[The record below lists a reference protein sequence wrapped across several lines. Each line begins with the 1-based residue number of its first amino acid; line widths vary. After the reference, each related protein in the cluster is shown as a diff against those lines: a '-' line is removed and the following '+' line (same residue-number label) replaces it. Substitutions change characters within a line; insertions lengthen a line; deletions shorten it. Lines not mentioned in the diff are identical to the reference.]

1 MVAFFFIY
9 KGEKMKKI
17 ISLFVIGLM
26 STSLFANEGNEKYVA
41 ISKGVKSI
49 DMNLNGEEFTLIRN
63 QKAGNIISDL
73 YNTTNRGKPQPMI
86 ISEGIETLGELE
98 FIEYMKKAQT
108 DDSIA
113 IIDSRKPGWFA
124 RLRIPGAINV
134 PFTNFNEKDTA
145 IEMMEDEMGV
155 IVKDNGDLDFSK
167 AKTLALYCN
176 GYWCGQTPG
185 MVKNAKYALLKMGYP
200 TEKIK
205 YYRGGMQAW
214 VSFGLTVVGDA
225 AEK

>member
-1 MVAFFFIY
+1 MKLLNKLLIASAF
-9 KGEKMKKI
+9 
-17 ISLFVIGLM
+17 SGLLV
-26 STSLFANEGNEKYVA
+26 SSAFSAEATYNYVP

-49 DMNLNGEEFTLIRN
+49 DMELNDEKFTIMRDQSKTN
-63 QKAGNIISDL
+63 KISPL
-73 YNTTNRGKPQPMI
+73 YETTFRGAPQP
-86 ISEGIETLGELE
+86 ISLADGLETLGELE

-108 DDSIA
+108 DENIA

-124 RLRIPGAINV
+124 KLRIPGAVNV
-134 PFTNFNEKDTA
+134 PFTNFDEKDTA

-155 IVKDNGDLDFSK
+155 VQNDDGTLDFSK

-185 MVKNAKYALLKMGYP
+185 MVKNAEFALLKMGYP
-200 TEKIK
+200 VEKIK

-214 VSFGLTVVGDA
+214 TSLGFTVVGSG
-225 AEK
+225 E